1 MTLLSNLV
9 YWLTV
14 ALPSLK
20 KKKKRE
26 REREDG
32 RGLKKT
38 DFTSILKYTNTHTP
52 HSKKQCFLLVRD
64 VYANIV
70 QGNQEAKIMNRI
82 KRKPGRSW

>member
-1 MTLLSNLV
+1 MSNLV
-9 YWLTV
+9 SWLTV

-20 KKKKRE
+20 KRE
-26 REREDG
+26 RERGWEG
-32 RGLKKT
+32 IKKKT

-52 HSKKQCFLLVRD
+52 HSKKQGFLLVRD

-82 KRKPGRSW
+82 KRKPRRSW